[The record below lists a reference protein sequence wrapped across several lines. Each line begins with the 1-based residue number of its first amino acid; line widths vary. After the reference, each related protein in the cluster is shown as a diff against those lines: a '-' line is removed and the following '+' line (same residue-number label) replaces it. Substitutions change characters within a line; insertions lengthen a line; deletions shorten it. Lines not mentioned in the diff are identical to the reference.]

1 MASYGWIA
9 YGERVASATQIAIGV
24 SAIFQPLALI

>member
-9 YGERVASATQIAIGV
+9 YGDRVAAATQTAIGV
-24 SAIFQPLALI
+24 SAIFQPPGSI